1 MRRSTL
7 AVTATALAAFAAV
20 PATTS
25 ASSLAYEGDTLVL
38 RAAPGEANFVGI
50 SGYESGRIS
59 ISDSGGATMS
69 FPPDRCTQTSPDHPA
84 HCDIPARVV
93 VELGDGADTAYT
105 LPGAP
110 SVPITFDGGAGVDK
124 LKNAAAL
131 PATLLGGDGADELES
146 EIGNDVL
153 RGGEG
158 DDKLIGG
165 AGDDQLHGDG
175 GDDFLQPDRYTEGN
189 DVVDGGTGFD
199 LVDDWADNSSEKRG
213 KRVSITLDGQAND
226 GRPGEQDNVMNV
238 EHVKAFAPGTYSMSD
253 GPDRVEV
260 YAPSDL
266 GPSTVSGNGGDD
278 MLLASNG
285 AQTID
290 GGAGNDQIEGG
301 FGDDTL
307 TGGPGRDTI
316 AADFTGSQCGI
327 LQSCTLP
334 HGNDVVYARDGEPDT
349 IDCGVG
355 TDRAIVD
362 PVDTVSNCETVEK
375 AGGTTSGTTGT
386 ATGTRAGR
394 KVALVKKVGLRAAL
408 QRGLKV
414 KLSGLPAGKTVTVKA
429 KSGQRTVATG
439 RAKAAA
445 NGTATVTLKFTK
457 AARRS
462 LARKRSVT
470 LKITAGKVTGTLS
483 LKR

>member
-1 MRRSTL
+1 MRRTPL
-7 AVTATALAAFAAV
+7 VAACAALALL
-20 PATTS
+20 PAGAS
-25 ASSLAYEGDTLVL
+25 ASSLTYEGDTLVL

-50 SGYESGRIS
+50 SGEQAGRIS
-59 ISDSGGATMS
+59 VSDSGATTMS
-69 FPPDRCTQTSPDHPA
+69 FPPDRCTRLSEDFPA
-84 HCDIPARVV
+84 QCDIPARMV
-93 VELGDGADTAYT
+93 VELGDGADRGYT
-105 LPGAP
+105 LPSAP
-110 SVPITFDGGAGVDK
+110 SVPITFDGGAGEDK

-146 EIGNDVL
+146 EVGNDVL

-158 DDKLIGG
+158 DDKMIGG

-175 GDDFLQPDRYTEGN
+175 GDDFLQPDRYTDGN
-189 DVVDGGTGFD
+189 DIVDGGAGFD
-199 LVDDWADNSSEKRG
+199 QVDDWADNSSEKRG
-213 KRVSITLDGQAND
+213 KRVTVTLDGQAND
-226 GRPGEQDNVMNV
+226 GRPGERDNVMNI
-238 EHVKAFAPGTYSMSD
+238 EHVKAFAPGEYTMSD
-253 GPDRVEV
+253 GPDRVEI

-266 GPSTVSGNGGDD
+266 GSSTVNGLGGDD
-278 MLLASNG
+278 VLLASNG
-285 AQTID
+285 SQTID

-301 FGDDTL
+301 FGDDVL

-316 AADFTGSQCGI
+316 NGDFTGSQCGV

-334 HGNDVVYARDGEPDT
+334 HGNDVINARDGEIDS

-355 TDRAIVD
+355 NDRAIVD
-362 PVDTVSNCETVEK
+362 TADVVNSNCETVER
-375 AGGTTSGTTGT
+375 GT
-386 ATGTRAGR
+386 ATGTTANDGTTKTAAKTK
-394 KVALVKKVGLRAAL
+394 KVAFAKTVKLRAAL
-408 QRGLKV
+408 RSGMKV
-414 KLSGLPAGKTVTVKA
+414 KLSGLPAGKAFTAKA
-429 KSGQRTVATG
+429 KQGKRTVATG

-470 LKITAGKVTGTLS
+470 LKITAGKVTGTLT